1 MQTKEKLAQIM
12 TLLLGQDIKADS
24 NVSMDNCE
32 IWDSMKHIEIISTIE
47 EEFDISLPIEDIPK
61 LTSFQLLAE
70 AVEKCL

>member
-24 NVSMDNCE
+24 SVSMDNCE

>member
-1 MQTKEKLAQIM
+1 M

-61 LTSFQLLAE
+61 LTSFQLLAD

>member
-61 LTSFQLLAE
+61 LTSFQLLAD

>member
-1 MQTKEKLAQIM
+1 M
-12 TLLLGQDIKADS
+12 TLLLGQNINADS

>member
-24 NVSMDNCE
+24 NVAMDNCE